1 MNDAALPTGR
11 VLPSAASAPR
21 THGVRGMF
29 RRIRLRIR
37 MHHLL
42 FIVFTV
48 IASVPITVLAVW
60 ESRTSY
66 KLELESVRERHL
78 LVARNL
84 TSTMSRYVRDVKAT
98 FTVVFES
105 NAINTPIPGLANL
118 LTSLNFIHICIVA
131 PDGTIE
137 NWLRGLAPSSGT
149 SIETKLFGELK
160 ALASSGKGLPALSN
174 VEHSSSGRPVFYLV
188 KELPDRRLGLGIL
201 STDYLVS
208 LQQAIAFGDH
218 GHAVITDAKGQVIA
232 HPLKDWVA
240 ASRDISGVSVVA
252 AMMQGQTGVG
262 QFYSPAFNGDMI
274 AGFAVVPET
283 GWGVMVPQPLAE
295 LRWRAGQVAS
305 LAFVIAGVTFVALA
319 ILSWLIAYYLT
330 RPLRQV
336 AQTAE
341 AVLAGGENV
350 TAPNFFDRV
359 PLEVRQLGLAFN
371 TMLADLRGRNIETR
385 LALRQAE
392 ASSMAKTQFLANMS
406 HEIRTPLNGVVGM
419 IELLRLSDLSPAQRR
434 FIDEATQSSQA
445 LLRLIDD
452 ILDLSKIEAGKL
464 ELEHAPFHLQSLIQ
478 DAQAMFSDQARAKGL
493 TLTASIA
500 EELNVVLLGDAH
512 RLLQILTNLI
522 GNAIKFTSQGGVTI
536 AVTSLKDSSAA
547 LCLRFTVTDSGIG
560 IPLNKHTEIFGAF
573 SQADSS
579 TTRRYGGTGLGLS
592 IARQLCGVMGGEIG
606 VDSEEGQG
614 STFWF
619 TVVLDRQQAAVGLP
633 TRARTEA
640 AQSEPLPTEDGSK
653 GSAARREFRKALG
666 HAGHSTIRILL
677 VEDNRANL
685 RVTQALLEAI
695 GCTVTTA
702 RNGLDAVSTCQHAT
716 FDLILMDCQMPVMD
730 GYEAARA
737 IRQLEAFQGRT
748 TPIVALTADALD
760 GSRELSLAA
769 GMNDHLT
776 KPLRLSVLTAKLVEW
791 LGRGSDEDPKVET
804 VGGTAPVR

>member
-1 MNDAALPTGR
+1 MP
-11 VLPSAASAPR
+11 
-21 THGVRGMF
+21 
-29 RRIRLRIR
+29 
-37 MHHLL
+37 
-42 FIVFTV
+42 
-48 IASVPITVLAVW
+48 
-60 ESRTSY
+60 
-66 KLELESVRERHL
+66 
-78 LVARNL
+78 
-84 TSTMSRYVRDVKAT
+84 
-98 FTVVFES
+98 
-105 NAINTPIPGLANL
+105 
-118 LTSLNFIHICIVA
+118 
-131 PDGTIE
+131 
-137 NWLRGLAPSSGT
+137 
-149 SIETKLFGELK
+149 FGELK
-160 ALASSGKGLPALSN
+160 ALAVSGKGLPELSN
-174 VEHSSSGRPVFYLV
+174 LQHSASGRPVFYLV
-188 KELPDRRLGLGIL
+188 KELPGQRLGLGIL

-218 GHAVITDAKGQVIA
+218 GHAVITDATGQVIA

-252 AMMQGQTGVG
+252 AMIQGQTGVG

-274 AGFAVVPET
+274 AGFAIVPET

-295 LRWRAGQVAS
+295 LRRRAGQVAS
-305 LAFVIAGVTFVALA
+305 MAIVIAGVTFVALA
-319 ILSWLIAYYLT
+319 IFSWLIAYYLT

-341 AVLAGGENV
+341 AVLAGGEDV
-350 TAPNFFDRV
+350 TAPNFLDQV

-371 TMLADLRGRNIETR
+371 KMLADLRRRNIESS

-392 ASSMAKTQFLANMS
+392 AASMAKTQFLANMS

-419 IELLRLSDLSPAQRR
+419 IELLRLSDLSPTQQR
-434 FIDEATQSSQA
+434 FIDEAMQSSQS

-464 ELEHAPFHLQSLIQ
+464 VLEHAPFHLPTLIQ

-493 TLTASIA
+493 ALTVSIA
-500 EELNVVLLGDAH
+500 DELNVVLLGDAH

-522 GNAIKFTSQGGVTI
+522 GNAIKFTSQGRVTI
-536 AVTSLKDSSAA
+536 AVTCLEVNNAA
-547 LCLRFTVTDSGIG
+547 LRLRFTVADSGIG
-560 IPLNKHTEIFGAF
+560 ISPNKHAEIFGAF

-592 IARQLCGVMGGEIG
+592 IARQLCQVMGGEIG
-606 VDSEEGQG
+606 VDSEVDKG

-619 TVVLDRQQAAVGLP
+619 TAVLDKQQASTGLP
-633 TRARTEA
+633 GRIAGTDAM
-640 AQSEPLPTEDGSK
+640 QSEPLLTEDSPK
-653 GSAARREFRKALG
+653 GSAARREFREALG
-666 HAGHSTIRILL
+666 RVGRSTVRILL

-695 GCTVTTA
+695 GCTVTSA
-702 RNGLDAVSTCQHAT
+702 RNGLEAVSACRDAT
-716 FDLILMDCQMPVMD
+716 FDFILMDCQMPEMD

-737 IRQLEAFQGRT
+737 IRKLERSDGRS

-776 KPLRLSVLTAKLVEW
+776 KPLTLSTLTAKLVEW
-791 LGRGSDEDPKVET
+791 LGSGSGESATAET
-804 VGGTAPVR
+804 AGGPARLS